1 MQILGIHLSYDGKGN
16 NKIISFSQKI
26 RKLQTKLDMWS
37 SRDLTIFGR
46 VMLLKVLGLSQLVY
60 SVPDLVVPQGTA
72 DLVKTKLFRF
82 LWRNKKKRRNTHD
95 RDTNITM
102 FKALKLSWIPT
113 LIKSD
118 NSNWCTIPN
127 HFFKRMGG
135 LNVLFK

>member
-72 DLVKTKLFRF
+72 DLVKTKLFKF
-82 LWRNKKKRRNTHD
+82 LWRNKKKKRNTHD
-95 RDTNITM
+95 LYKYYDVQS
-102 FKALKLSWIPT
+102 LKTFMDPYIDK
-113 LIKSD
+113 I
-118 NSNWCTIPN
+118 
-127 HFFKRMGG
+127 R
-135 LNVLFK
+135 